1 MDELVAL
8 GSLGIESLVTIQKD
22 VISATGELTARI

>member
-8 GSLGIESLVTIQKD
+8 GTLGIEALVSMQKD
-22 VISATGELTARI
+22 VISATGELTVRI